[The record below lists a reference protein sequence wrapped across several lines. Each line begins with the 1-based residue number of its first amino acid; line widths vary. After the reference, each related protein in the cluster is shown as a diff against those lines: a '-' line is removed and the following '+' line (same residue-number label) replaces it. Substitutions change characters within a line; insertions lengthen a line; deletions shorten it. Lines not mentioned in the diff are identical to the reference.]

1 MNFSDRAGSQGIS
14 IAGRGPLAVNAIAL
28 LSQDH
33 RQIEKRFEEFQA
45 TNSPWREEEIA
56 FDLCAAIRVHTEID
70 AKIFYPAFL
79 GATGDRC
86 KSERALQQHRDIN
99 TLIDEIERA
108 GPTEDTFFA
117 KIYVLCDL
125 FRRHVQDEEK
135 PHSGIFTAAEE
146 SDLDLEALGADLEQH
161 REQLLHDFGTLED
174 TAPS

>member
-1 MNFSDRAGSQGIS
+1 M
-14 IAGRGPLAVNAIAL
+14 NAIAL
-28 LSQDH
+28 LCEAH

-56 FDLCAAIRVHTEID
+56 FDLCTAIRVHTEID

-79 GATGDRC
+79 DATGDRY
-86 KSERALQQHRDIN
+86 KSERALQQHEDIN
-99 TLIDEIERA
+99 RLIDEIERA

-135 PHSGIFTAAEE
+135 PHGGIFSAAKE
-146 SDLDLEALGADLEQH
+146 SDLDLEALGAELEQQQ
-161 REQLLHDFGTLED
+161 EQLQQAFGTPEHA
-174 TAPS
+174 APS